1 MEHNHD
7 LIVKYLQL
15 ISEQEQIINELS
27 KSNKVLL
34 NRNNELKNQ
43 KRIYK
48 EAAADWKQKYETVR
62 DCLVDLSSMIRKTD
76 PNVERAIKI
85 YKQNQGE

>member
-34 NRNNELKNQ
+34 TRNDELKSQ

-48 EAAADWKQKYETVR
+48 EAAADWKNKYEEMQNQVVEHVKKNLTV
-62 DCLVDLSSMIRKTD
+62 SQ
-76 PNVERAIKI
+76 AIAI